1 MDSWVF
7 QIARK
12 ICIIAFGANIFIH
25 AIIGASTANGIL
37 KGSLSM
43 IIMLI
48 LLVIFSKCDLKHRVN
63 KNKKNRKTD
72 KTPEKL
78 NNEVIGNE

>member
-37 KGSLSM
+37 
-43 IIMLI
+43 
-48 LLVIFSKCDLKHRVN
+48 N
-63 KNKKNRKTD
+63 
-72 KTPEKL
+72 
-78 NNEVIGNE
+78 